1 MQLLFF
7 QLLKVYEVT
16 DLQNTTQN
24 NPFSSQLVR
33 GVVAAI
39 GFWVFWLS
47 YVFLLFDIRALLEEQ
62 QAQVAPGKTPVRK
75 TSSP

>member
-62 QAQVAPGKTPVRK
+62 QAQVVPGKTPVRK